1 MYTAD
6 IHSNF
11 ETVKEAIYNL
21 DIAISFA
28 RKEKD
33 KLLCLIIGYGSKGTK
48 HKIKTE
54 ILNKLNEYLDNKK
67 IKGYLVGSEIDIFN
81 GNYQKFIYKDRI
93 PEKDK
98 IIKNPGAIYIA
109 V

>member
-1 MYTAD
+1 
-6 IHSNF
+6 
-11 ETVKEAIYNL
+11 
-21 DIAISFA
+21 
-28 RKEKD
+28 
-33 KLLCLIIGYGSKGTK
+33 YGSKGTK